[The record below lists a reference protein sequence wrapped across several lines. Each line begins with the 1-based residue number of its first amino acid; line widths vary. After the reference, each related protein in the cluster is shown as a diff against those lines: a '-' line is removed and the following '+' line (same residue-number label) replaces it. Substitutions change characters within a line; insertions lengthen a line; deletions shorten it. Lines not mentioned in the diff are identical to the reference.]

1 MIAIMVKPLLLA
13 ALVALSIAENL
24 LDEKKCGPNEK
35 WVEVPLG
42 FCDSRCDGTCERPFN
57 PICTLDCKPS
67 RCMCNTGYVRNNE
80 GKCIS
85 LSACPAK
92 KCPFG
97 EEWRE
102 CSGCD
107 GTCQK
112 PNPACT
118 LDSARRNVDRTRS
131 GKSARDVTEPVRTLI
146 LSVPLIA
153 SLLSANE
160 DRICPKRPRKMR
172 SCGQLPEEMWKIW
185 QECSG
190 CDGTCQ
196 NPNPICTADCKPPTS

>member
-118 LDSARRNVDRTRS
+118 LDCKPPRCQCIKGFVRNFQDRC
-131 GKSARDVTEPVRTLI
+131 
-146 LSVPLIA
+146 VPFA
-153 SLLSANE
+153 S
-160 DRICPKRPRKMR
+160 CPKK
-172 SCGQLPEEMWKIW
+172 CGQNEIW

-196 NPNPICTADCKPPTS
+196 NPNPICTADCKPP